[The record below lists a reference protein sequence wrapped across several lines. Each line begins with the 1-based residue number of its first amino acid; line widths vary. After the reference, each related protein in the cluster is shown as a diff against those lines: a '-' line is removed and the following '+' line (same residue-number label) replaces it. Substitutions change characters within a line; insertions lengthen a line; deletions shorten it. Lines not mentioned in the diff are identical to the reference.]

1 MALVL
6 KDRVMETSTTSGT
19 GVLSLDGAVDGFQSF
34 SVIGDGNTTYYTIVD
49 GSDWE
54 VGQGTYTASG
64 TRLSRDTVLA
74 SSNSGSAINL
84 AGNTANVFVTSPASN
99 FFSVDAEQTLTNKT
113 LLDYAETV
121 YALTGTDLDPA
132 NGSIQTI
139 TLSANTTFTES
150 LSDGQSMTL
159 MIDDGTAYTI
169 TWPTMQWSGGSAPTL
184 ATTGY
189 SVVVLWKVGSTLY
202 GTSVGDMA

>member
-19 GVLSLDGAVDGFQSF
+19 GILSLDGAVDGFQSF

-99 FFSVDAEQTLTNKT
+99 VFSVDAEQTLTNKT

-189 SVVVLWKVGSTLY
+189 SVVVLWKVSSTLY

>member
-1 MALVL
+1 MAFVL
-6 KDRVMETSTTSGT
+6 ADRVKETSTTVGT
-19 GVLSLDGAVDGFQSF
+19 GTIALDGASTGFQSF
-34 SVIGDGNTTYYTIVD
+34 SVIGDGNETFYTITF

-54 VGQGTYTASG
+54 VGLGTYTASG
-64 TRLSRDTVLA
+64 STLSRDTVIS
-74 SSNSGSAINL
+74 SSNSGSAVDFG
-84 AGNTANVFVTSPASN
+84 AGEKNVFISQPSDRFVLKNYT
-99 FFSVDAEQTLTNKT
+99 
-113 LLDYAETV
+113 ETV
-121 YALTGTDLDPA
+121 YALTGTDLDPT

-150 LSDGQSMTL
+150 FSAGQSMTL
-159 MIDDGTAYTI
+159 MIDDGSARTI

-202 GTSVGDMA
+202 GNSVGDMA